1 MTVSVVDATGLIVSV
16 ALRVT
21 PFRVALIVAFAVAD
35 TVTVVIVKL
44 AEEAPA
50 GTVTVA
56 GAEARVV
63 LLAKLTIVAADTVAL
78 NVTVPVAL
86 FPPVTVLGLKVKPAT
101 VTAVGGGG
109 GGGAEGVTV
118 TTTDRLPN

>member
-1 MTVSVVDATGLIVSV
+1 MSVVDATGLIVSV

-21 PFRVALIVAFAVAD
+21 PLSVALMVALAVAVTD
-35 TVTVVIVKL
+35 TVVIVKF

-50 GTVTVA
+50 ATVTDA
-56 GAEARVV
+56 GTEARVL
-63 LLAKLTIVAADTVAL
+63 LLARLTIVAAGAVAL
-78 NVTVPVAL
+78 KVTVPVAL

-101 VTAVGGGG
+101 VTAGGGGG

-118 TTTDRLPN
+118 TTTDRLPS